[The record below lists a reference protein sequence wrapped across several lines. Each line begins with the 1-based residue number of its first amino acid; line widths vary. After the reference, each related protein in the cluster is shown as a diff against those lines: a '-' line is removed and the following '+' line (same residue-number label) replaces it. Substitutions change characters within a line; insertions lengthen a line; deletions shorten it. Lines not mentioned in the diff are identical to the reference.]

1 MTSVNRNER
10 LNHQL
15 NNMKVHPNGAK
26 VLILEEDAANGDLH
40 AGMVEEN
47 GSRSAPGTNF
57 SRKNGN
63 IRLFE
68 GKPGSGLKQDIQ
80 RTYLNYFK
88 DNTKWFQEIAKMRG
102 NERPDAVNISQGLS
116 ELTLLNTYMD
126 NPETKELMTNTEKA
140 ELVQE
145 VLLPPMPG
153 SKLPASN
160 QPITIINLLKLE
172 AYIDESLEEIKPE
185 LDKAKKDLTKEVQN
199 LKELR
204 IPILTAIGNDK
215 KLISSMRNAG
225 VDIEENEG
233 IDPIAEGTGI
243 ISVGATSRNGK
254 LTDYSTRSKE
264 VAFGLEVP
272 YNDQK
277 DAGTSFTAPAFA
289 ALIGKYLKENPDKS
303 VEEAIAH
310 FKNKGRAMK
319 DDQGNTYTN
328 LDVISL
334 YGKLDMP
341 KGRDSRNRPS
351 KIHENLEKWLE
362 QQQNSGINEQA

>member
-1 MTSVNRNER
+1 MISSNKNMGI
-10 LNHQL
+10 NPAL
-15 NNMKVHPNGAK
+15 NNIQIHKNGAK
-26 VLILEEDAANGDLH
+26 VLILEHDAENGLH

-47 GSRSAPGTNF
+47 ASRAVPGTNF

-63 IRLFE
+63 VRLLE

-88 DNTKWFQEIAKMRG
+88 DNTKWFQEIAKLQG

-116 ELTLLNTYMD
+116 ELSLLNIYMD
-126 NPETKELMTNTEKA
+126 NPETTELMTNTEKA

-160 QPITIINLLKLE
+160 QPITMINLIKLE

-185 LDKAKKDLTKEVQN
+185 LDKAKKDLKKEVQN

-204 IPILTAIGNDK
+204 IPIITAIGNDNELLLNL
-215 KLISSMRNAG
+215 KLAG
-225 VDIEENEG
+225 LDIEEDEG
-233 IDPIAEGTGI
+233 IDRIADTGP

-254 LTDYSTRSKE
+254 LTDYSTRSKH
-264 VAFGLEVP
+264 VSFGLEVA
-272 YNDQK
+272 YGDQG
-277 DAGTSFTAPAFA
+277 DAGTSFTSPYLA

-303 VEEAIAH
+303 VADAIEH
-310 FKNKGRAMK
+310 FTNKGRTMK

-341 KGRDSRNRPS
+341 KGKKAKDRPS
-351 KIHENLEKWLE
+351 TIQQNKALENWLE
-362 QQQNSGINEQA
+362 QQQNSGRNAET